1 MLGEILQF
9 KMPIITT
16 KPDSIEVLE
25 RYHKYPTK
33 NSPYSFQENMGLDD
47 EKDEFESS
55 DSAICIVDLD
65 KIKKQY
71 EIWHDSFGG
80 NQYQ

>member
-33 NSPYSFQENMGLDD
+33 NFPDNFKENMGLVDNKED
-47 EKDEFESS
+47 FEPS
-55 DSAICIVDLD
+55 DSATCIVDLD

-80 NQYQ
+80 NQYK

>member
-33 NSPYSFQENMGLDD
+33 NSPGSFQLNMGLIDD
-47 EKDEFESS
+47 KEDFETS
-55 DSAICIVDLD
+55 DSATCIVDLD
-65 KIKKQY
+65 IIKKQY
-71 EIWHDSFGG
+71 EIWHGSFGG
-80 NQYQ
+80 NQNK

>member
-1 MLGEILQF
+1 
-9 KMPIITT
+9 MPIITT

-33 NSPYSFQENMGLDD
+33 ISPDCFQENMGPVDNKED
-47 EKDEFESS
+47 FEPS
-55 DSAICIVDLD
+55 DSATCIVDLD

-80 NQYQ
+80 IRYK

>member
-25 RYHKYPTK
+25 RYHKYPTM
-33 NSPYSFQENMGLDD
+33 NSPDSFQENMGLDD
-47 EKDEFESS
+47 DKEDFEPS